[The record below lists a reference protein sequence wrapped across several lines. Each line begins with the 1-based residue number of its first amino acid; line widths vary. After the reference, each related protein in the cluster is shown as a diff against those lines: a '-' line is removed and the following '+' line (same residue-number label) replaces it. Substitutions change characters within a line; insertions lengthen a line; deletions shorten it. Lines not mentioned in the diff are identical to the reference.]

1 MSHRVAP
8 KDEAGELEQ
17 LEKDSAEVKQ
27 KALKNATQPMPAAFK
42 YKMTEPGKVL
52 MRVQGTFWPL
62 IVTRYEFYVYP
73 LAHIALVVYA
83 SHLRSTEA
91 TGTSTEVLFG
101 ESRWE
106 IPWAGLSITSPLMVF
121 FLVFFLGQ
129 CYTRFNKFFNICVA
143 IETGIHETAM
153 MTLVHMTD
161 PILRWDVVRYL
172 TASAIIIYFR
182 VTHLAEFKEAMV
194 DVCEFERLITDEREF
209 LGVDQAAWEKLMGW
223 PRSVEDAKAYT
234 AELHAQLGLSNQSP
248 SRLAYTPPLLTK
260 SEVEALRVYPGGMM
274 SLVLQTWALQVGKET
289 GEFKGPWMNALVGSV
304 MKIRSAAYEVRS
316 MLGMPVPMPYFHALN
331 LLQNVNY
338 AFYTVALL
346 NMESNLTPLILFII
360 ILITVGMREVAA
372 ALANPFG
379 EDDVDFPVHKWIS
392 QLRGTALCVHPSNV
406 PVTLPDTE
414 PDAAYLASTSK
425 RLSKKAI

>member
-1 MSHRVAP
+1 
-8 KDEAGELEQ
+8 
-17 LEKDSAEVKQ
+17 
-27 KALKNATQPMPAAFK
+27 
-42 YKMTEPGKVL
+42 
-52 MRVQGTFWPL
+52 
-62 IVTRYEFYVYP
+62 
-73 LAHIALVVYA
+73 
-83 SHLRSTEA
+83 
-91 TGTSTEVLFG
+91 
-101 ESRWE
+101 
-106 IPWAGLSITSPLMVF
+106 
-121 FLVFFLGQ
+121 
-129 CYTRFNKFFNICVA
+129 
-143 IETGIHETAM
+143 
-153 MTLVHMTD
+153 
-161 PILRWDVVRYL
+161 
-172 TASAIIIYFR
+172 
-182 VTHLAEFKEAMV
+182 
-194 DVCEFERLITDEREF
+194 
-209 LGVDQAAWEKLMGW
+209 
-223 PRSVEDAKAYT
+223 
-234 AELHAQLGLSNQSP
+234 
-248 SRLAYTPPLLTK
+248 
-260 SEVEALRVYPGGMM
+260 
-274 SLVLQTWALQVGKET
+274 VGKET

-425 RLSKKAI
+425 RLSKNAI